1 MPLILPARTLDSS
14 YEITNSLRFS
24 DSNYLTRTNTTQSGA
39 GTNFTFSAWLKMTT
53 FDDGGYQGIF
63 AIIMD
68 SNDYFEIYKDNSE
81 KLQICQN
88 INGSNVCYQNQ
99 DFMYRDYSAWY
110 HLVVS
115 FDNSASGEIN
125 KIKTYVNGQEISADE
140 KVTNSN
146 PFGDVGL
153 GNSNYNTRVG
163 AYRDN
168 NTATWNGYMSD
179 VYLIAGQT
187 LGASEFGKTDSNG
200 VWVPKEYTGSFGD
213 NGFFL
218 EFKQS
223 GTGTNSS
230 GMGADTSGEDNHFA
244 VTGLSAVD
252 VTQDTPTNNF
262 CTLNPVFRTV
272 LTLSEGNT
280 KIGNGT
286 DNRTILATQ
295 HSKAGYYEMKYGGV
309 ALSNGAGFRCGIVSW
324 DDHSDLEA
332 DGMTLN
338 YNSTGDRFYLN
349 NTSSAQY
356 RKYHPDST
364 INLGTSKWNAPAT
377 TDIIGVAWRYASPNG
392 IWFSVNGVWYNGSGT
407 ASTTL
412 DTSNPDFS
420 INDKQY
426 IPYFI
431 SSLTGG
437 NDCVMNFGNPPY
449 ANSSSNSDANGYGDF
464 EYPVPSGFYALCTKN
479 LAEYG

>member
-1 MPLILPARTLDSS
+1 MPLILQARTLDSS

-168 NTATWNGYMSD
+168 NTATWNGYMSV
-179 VYLIAGQT
+179 VYLIAVQT

-262 CTLNPVFRTV
+262 CTLNPLMSF
-272 LTLSEGNT
+272 
-280 KIGNGT
+280 
-286 DNRTILATQ
+286 
-295 HSKAGYYEMKYGGV
+295 AG
-309 ALSNGAGFRCGIVSW
+309 ASDGI
-324 DDHSDLEA
+324 DA
-332 DGMTLN
+332 
-338 YNSTGDRFYLN
+338 
-349 NTSSAQY
+349 
-356 RKYHPDST
+356 
-364 INLGTSKWNAPAT
+364 
-377 TDIIGVAWRYASPNG
+377 
-392 IWFSVNGVWYNGSGT
+392 FS
-407 ASTTL
+407 
-412 DTSNPDFS
+412 
-420 INDKQY
+420 
-426 IPYFI
+426 
-431 SSLTGG
+431 
-437 NDCVMNFGNPPY
+437 
-449 ANSSSNSDANGYGDF
+449 
-464 EYPVPSGFYALCTKN
+464 
-479 LAEYG
+479 